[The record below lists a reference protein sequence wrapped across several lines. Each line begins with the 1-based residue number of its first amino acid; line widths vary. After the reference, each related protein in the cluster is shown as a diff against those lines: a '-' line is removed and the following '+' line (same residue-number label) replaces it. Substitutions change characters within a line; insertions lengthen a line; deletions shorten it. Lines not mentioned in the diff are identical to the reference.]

1 MQERFSLLRQKNRVL
16 SLDQYN
22 KSQKKAKNQS
32 SLKKKNKE
40 TKISDFKKRQ
50 DEQSDRLAFPKCVIP
65 KCGVSQYSKEQSEIR
80 VEVPIV
86 TQSRAQMEKRYL
98 ELYEQYEDVYYENV
112 ELQNQKRS
120 ILLEIASIKKQEE
133 RLQQLLGMVKNKP
146 RPPRLQPNSN

>member
-80 VEVPIV
+80 VEVPIA